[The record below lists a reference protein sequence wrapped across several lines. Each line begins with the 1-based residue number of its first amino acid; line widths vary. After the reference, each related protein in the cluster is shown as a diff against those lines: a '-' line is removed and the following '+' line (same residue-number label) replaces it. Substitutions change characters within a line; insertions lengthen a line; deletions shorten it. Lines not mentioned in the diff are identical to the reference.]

1 MSLCADRL
9 MAWYQN
15 GNPGP
20 FSFLFN
26 AGPSVAGR
34 PHHRERKK
42 RNLFIFC
49 HRILINMAG
58 HRVWWRW
65 RPYQP
70 NNNNKKKRNGE
81 KIYVRGKREEEKK
94 RETGKLHNSTIKTA
108 VLLPFFLLPLLRHI
122 KVSYR
127 DFFFS
132 LLDEF
137 FRSFSCRWGGD
148 SNNSSRCLCP
158 FIMEAEK
165 CKKKATQMD
174 RNETKH

>member
-1 MSLCADRL
+1 
-9 MAWYQN
+9 
-15 GNPGP
+15 
-20 FSFLFN
+20 
-26 AGPSVAGR
+26 
-34 PHHRERKK
+34 
-42 RNLFIFC
+42 
-49 HRILINMAG
+49 MAG

>member
-1 MSLCADRL
+1 MGGTLKESQRRVWYSTVSTKVNRNEKRVMSLCADRL

-42 RNLFIFC
+42 GIYLFFVIESSSIWRAIEFGGVGVLIS
-49 HRILINMAG
+49 RIIII
-58 HRVWWRW
+58 
-65 RPYQP
+65 
-70 NNNNKKKRNGE
+70 KKRNGE
-81 KIYVRGKREEEKK
+81 KIYVRGKREEEKKK

-127 DFFFS
+127 DFFF
-132 LLDEF
+132 
-137 FRSFSCRWGGD
+137 
-148 SNNSSRCLCP
+148 P
-158 FIMEAEK
+158 F
-165 CKKKATQMD
+165 
-174 RNETKH
+174 